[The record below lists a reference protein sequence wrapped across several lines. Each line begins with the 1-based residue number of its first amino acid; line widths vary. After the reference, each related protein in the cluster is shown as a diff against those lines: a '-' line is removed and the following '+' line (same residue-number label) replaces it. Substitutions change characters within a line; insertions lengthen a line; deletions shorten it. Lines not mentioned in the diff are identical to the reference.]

1 MRVFR
6 RKKSK
11 KVKKWKG
18 GGVFFCKKVDLS
30 STQGALCTVSV
41 FLYFTFY
48 LFGGAYAPNASGLK
62 TIRARRATAMRLHVK
77 SLWPLVLILAPL

>member
-11 KVKKWKG
+11 KVEKG
-18 GGVFFCKKVDLS
+18 GGVFFFKKVDLS

-41 FLYFTFY
+41 FVYFTFY
-48 LFGGAYAPNASGLK
+48 LFGGEYAPNATGLK

-77 SLWPLVLILAPL
+77 SLWPLVLILVPL